1 MYIPLRIYSQFSV
14 GFGAVKTQALVD
26 FCLEHKIPAAGFA
39 DANSLSG
46 ALTLSK
52 ALSAK
57 GIQPLVGTSVQVA
70 DRGHEGAIVLYA
82 TNETGYSALLRVV
95 NARNLEDKPGAI
107 SLADLKQI
115 IGQDA
120 THLIALTGGESGLI
134 EALIEAGQKTL
145 PTFEALI
152 DIFGSDLY
160 VELQRD
166 SAAPGPR
173 EGSLVK
179 AATHFSLPIVATA
192 EAHYTQEGGED
203 AHDVFL
209 CITDKTYLDS
219 PRRRHAQPGRYLV
232 TPAEMEERFADL
244 PDALANTVEIARR
257 ASFMV
262 RTAEPSLPAF
272 PTKDGMSEAEA
283 LKTQAAEGLKARM
296 ARRSAMEDGAD
307 EQSYQDRLDYEL
319 AVITRMGFPG
329 YFLIVADFISW
340 ARKNGIPVGPGR
352 GSGAGSLVA
361 YALGITDIDPLQFGL
376 IFERFLNPER
386 VSMPDFDID
395 FCQERRDEV
404 IDYVRQKYGAERV
417 AHIAAFG
424 TLQARAAV
432 RDVARVMQIPY
443 PVADRFAKMIPAN
456 PANPITLAEAVEQ
469 DDLAHAIARADDDIQ
484 RMFEIAQKLEGLY
497 RHVSTHAAG
506 MIISDRPV
514 AEVVPVHLDQNG
526 KLSTSYEMKAT
537 EGAGLVKFDF
547 LGLKNLDVIKGTLDF
562 VRETKGQ
569 DIDLSEIGFEDA
581 RTFAQLAG
589 GDGFSVFQLE
599 SAGMR
604 QAMKQLRVDNI
615 DDLIALISLYRP
627 GPMDQIKTYAAVKHG
642 DEEVHYA
649 HDETREVLEPTNGVM
664 IYQEQVMEIAR
675 RLAGYSMGDADL
687 LRRAM
692 GKKIASEMDAQSSRF
707 AEGAAAGWVEVELDN
722 GETRRMHAREK
733 VATVDGSGRQVT
745 LAEAMEQGLEVI
757 L

>member
-14 GFGAVKTQALVD
+14 GFGAVKTHAMVD
-26 FCLEHKIPAAGFA
+26 YCLEHKVPAAGFA

-57 GIQPLVGTSVQVA
+57 GIQPLIGASVDIC
-70 DRGHEGAIVLYA
+70 DRGHKGAIVLYA
-82 TNETGYSALLRVV
+82 TSETGYAALLRVV
-95 NARNLEDKPGAI
+95 NARNLNGSGRALEI
-107 SLADLKQI
+107 SELADH
-115 IGQDA
+115 IGADA
-120 THLIALTGGESGLI
+120 GHLIALTGGESGLI

-145 PTFEALI
+145 PTFDALVA
-152 DIFGSDLY
+152 IFGQDLY
-160 VELQRD
+160 VEIQRD
-166 SAAPGPR
+166 AAEPGPH
-173 EGSLVK
+173 EASLMK
-179 AATHFSLPIVATA
+179 AARHFDLPVVATA
-192 EAHYTQEGGED
+192 EAHYAQDGGED

-219 PRRRHAQPGRYLV
+219 TKRRRARPGRYLV
-232 TPAEMEERFADL
+232 TPAEMESRFADI
-244 PDALANTVEIARR
+244 PEALTNTVEIARR

-262 RTAEPSLPAF
+262 KSAEPKLPAF
-272 PTKDGMSEAEA
+272 PTTDGVSEAED
-283 LKTQAAEGLKARM
+283 LKSKARAGLEARL
-296 ARRSAMEDGAD
+296 ARRTAMDGGAS
-307 EQSYQDRLDYEL
+307 EQEYRDRLDYEL
-319 AVITRMGFPG
+319 GVITRMGFPG
-329 YFLIVADFISW
+329 YFLIVADFIGW
-340 ARKNGIPVGPGR
+340 AKENGIPVGPGR

-361 YALGITDIDPLQFGL
+361 YALQITDIDPLQFGL

-404 IDYVRQKYGAERV
+404 IDYVRGKYGAERV

-456 PANPITLAEAVEQ
+456 PANPITLAEAVEEG
-469 DDLAHAIARADDDIQ
+469 DLAQAIERADEDVQ
-484 RMFEIAQKLEGLY
+484 RMFEVAQKLEGLY

-526 KLSTSYEMKAT
+526 KLSTSFEMKAT

-547 LGLKNLDVIKGTLDF
+547 LGLKNLDIVKGALDF
-562 VRETKGQ
+562 IRDTKGET
-569 DIDLSEIGFEDA
+569 IDLAEIGFEDP
-581 RTFAQLAG
+581 RTFAQLAS

-604 QAMKQLRVDNI
+604 AAMKQLRVDNI
-615 DDLIALISLYRP
+615 EDLIALISLYRP
-627 GPMDQIKTYAAVKHG
+627 GPMDQIKTYASVKHG
-642 DEEVHYA
+642 EEDVHYA
-649 HDETREVLEPTNGVM
+649 HAETREVLEPTNGVM
-664 IYQEQVMEIAR
+664 IYQEQVMDIAR
-675 RLAGYSMGDADL
+675 RLAGYTMGDADL

-692 GKKIASEMDAQSSRF
+692 GKKILSEMDAQRERF
-707 AEGAAAGWVEVELDN
+707 VTGAAAGWVNVELDT
-722 GETRRMHAREK
+722 GEVRRMHAMEK
-733 VATVDGSGRQVT
+733 VTTADGSGRQVT
-745 LAEAMEQGLEVI
+745 LTEALEQDIEIAL
-757 L
+757 

>member
-1 MYIPLRIYSQFSV
+1 MYIPLRVYSQFSV
-14 GFGAVKTQALVD
+14 GFGAVKTQTLVD
-26 FCLEHKIPAAGFA
+26 YCLDHKIPAVGFA
-39 DANSLSG
+39 DHNSLSG

-57 GIQPLVGTSVQVA
+57 GVQPLVGATVEVQ
-70 DRGHEGAIVLYA
+70 DQGRKGGLVLYA
-82 TNETGYSALLRVV
+82 TSENGYAALLRVV
-95 NARNLEDKPGAI
+95 NARNIQGQALGTEE
-107 SLADLKQI
+107 LRDL

-120 THLIALTGGESGLI
+120 GDIIALTGGESGLI
-134 EALIEAGQKTL
+134 NAQIEAGQKTL
-145 PTFEALI
+145 PTFEALVG
-152 DIFGSDLY
+152 IFGQDLY
-160 VELQRD
+160 VEVQRD
-166 SAAPGPR
+166 SAAPGPH
-173 EGSLVK
+173 EATLLK
-179 AATHFSLPIVATA
+179 AAKHFRLPVVATA
-192 EAHYTQEGGED
+192 EAHYAKEGGED

-219 PRRRHAQPGRYLV
+219 PKRRHAKAGRYLV
-232 TPAEMEERFADL
+232 TPEEMEARFADM
-244 PDALANTVEIARR
+244 PEAIANTVEIARR

-262 RTAEPSLPAF
+262 KTAEPSLPAF
-272 PTKDGMSEAEA
+272 PTQNGVSEADD
-283 LKTQAAEGLKARM
+283 LKAKSHEGLEVRL
-296 ARRSAMEDGAD
+296 ARRSAMEDGASD
-307 EQSYQDRLDYEL
+307 KEYRDRLDYEL
-319 AVITRMGFPG
+319 GVITRMGFPG

-340 ARKNGIPVGPGR
+340 AKANGIPVGPGR

-456 PANPITLAEAVEQ
+456 PANPITLAEAIEGE
-469 DDLAHAIARADDDIQ
+469 DLAQAIERADEDIQ

-514 AEVVPVHLDQNG
+514 ADVVPVHLDQNG

-547 LGLKNLDVIKGTLDF
+547 LGLKNLDIVKGALDF
-562 VRETKGQ
+562 IRETKGEE
-569 DIDLSEIGFEDA
+569 IDLAEIGFEDD
-581 RTFAQLAG
+581 RTFSQLAG

-615 DDLIALISLYRP
+615 EDLIALISLYRP

-642 DEEVHYA
+642 EEDVHYA
-649 HDETREVLEPTNGVM
+649 HAETREVLEPTNGVM
-664 IYQEQVMEIAR
+664 IYQEQVMDIAR

-692 GKKIASEMDAQSSRF
+692 GKKIASEMDAQAARF
-707 AEGAAAGWVEVELDN
+707 AEGAAAGWVDVELDS
-722 GETRRMHAREK
+722 GETRRMHAL
-733 VATVDGSGRQVT
+733 ATVGAADGSGRQVT
-745 LAEAMEQGLEVI
+745 LAEAMEQGIEIAL
-757 L
+757 